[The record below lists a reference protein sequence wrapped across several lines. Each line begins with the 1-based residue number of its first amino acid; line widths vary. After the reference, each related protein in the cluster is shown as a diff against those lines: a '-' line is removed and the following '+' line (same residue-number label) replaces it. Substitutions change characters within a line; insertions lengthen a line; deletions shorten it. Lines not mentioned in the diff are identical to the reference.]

1 MLSTTIKSSVKR
13 QFLARGLHSS
23 SILQNKSEEVVSW
36 SRFFQLRKQQRTINL
51 STSVLSALL
60 TSSISWNFLS
70 NVEIDPT
77 QLIFGF
83 DPFMI
88 FFAGF
93 ITSGGFGFL
102 LGPFFGNF
110 LFKLKNK
117 KILDEFNVKDK
128 EFLNKIIKN
137 RVDPSSQSFSNPV
150 PDYYGE
156 KILTLKGYRDWLRD
170 CNAYKRKAK
179 EFL

>member
-1 MLSTTIKSSVKR
+1 MNWGDFFTLRRQQRRINIASSVVTA
-13 QFLARGLHSS
+13 LVGSTA
-23 SILQNKSEEVVSW
+23 SW
-36 SRFFQLRKQQRTINL
+36 SYL
-51 STSVLSALL
+51 A
-60 TSSISWNFLS
+60 

-93 ITSGGFGFL
+93 MGATGVGYMFGPL
-102 LGPFFGNF
+102 LGNLVFRVSNSS
-110 LFKLKNK
+110 KIHQYKAKN
-117 KILDEFNVKDK
+117 K
-128 EFLNKIIKN
+128 EFLEKVSRN

-156 KILTLKGYRDWLRD
+156 KIDGLKSYRQWLRD
-170 CNAYKRKAK
+170 CHAYRRKAK